1 MRIGRRIII
10 PTILALGMA
19 ASALAGAKISAAA
32 EHASSAHVHAEAV
45 SANPNTLY
53 RS

>member
-32 EHASSAHVHAEAV
+32 EHASNADVHAVAV
-45 SANPNTLY
+45 SASPSTLY
-53 RS
+53 HS